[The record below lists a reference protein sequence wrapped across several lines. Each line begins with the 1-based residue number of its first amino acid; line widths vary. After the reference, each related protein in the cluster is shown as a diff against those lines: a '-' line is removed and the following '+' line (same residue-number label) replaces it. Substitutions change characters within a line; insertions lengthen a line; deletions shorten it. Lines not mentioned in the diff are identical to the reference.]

1 MRRGLAFVVGFAAV
15 SPAVAQFAADRP
27 PTPQP
32 APAVQPMPPTG
43 FTPQPQPAPATQP
56 QPAPV
61 TQPIQRVSATTEV
74 PTNAPHP
81 WAVKPEHGP
90 WMICIKSYRDDPTA
104 AVSARKSAEEL
115 AHEIRTTHKAAAFL
129 FEWGAEER
137 KKELARREAY
147 RDKVRKEYAPFLELQ
162 DQMKKKAEAQG
173 SEFINAPP
181 TVRVPTVEYTEQYAV
196 LVGGFKDM
204 DTARKALDTVR
215 KWTPPKGKDH
225 LFDRAVIARP
235 GEKGAEVEGAFI
247 NPYTSAMVVPNPTV
261 RQTDPAAPPPVDPLL
276 AKLNENEEFSLLK
289 NPKPVTLCVKVFS
302 VPSRTQPKDEDTSV
316 IGKMFASKNAKMLDA
331 TALQAHE
338 LAAALRDKDMKPHPF
353 DAYVL
358 HARTGSLVCVGGFD
372 APDDKQIAVVGRA
385 IQSITFQELN
395 KNKMPTGNVLRMF
408 DHVFVMS
415 IPRVN

>member
-1 MRRGLAFVVGFAAV
+1 MRRGLAFVVGFATV
-15 SPAVAQFAADRP
+15 SPVFAQFAADRT

-32 APAVQPMPPTG
+32 APVIQPMPPTG
-43 FTPQPQPAPATQP
+43 FTPQTQPQP

-61 TQPIQRVSATTEV
+61 TQPIQRVSATTEA
-74 PTNAPHP
+74 PANTPHP
-81 WAVKPEHGP
+81 WSVKPEHGP

-104 AVSARKSAEEL
+104 AVSARKSSEEL
-115 AHEIRTTHKAAAFL
+115 ANEIRTNHKAAAFL

-137 KKELARREAY
+137 KKEQARREAY

-162 DQMKKKAEAQG
+162 VQMKKKAETQG

-181 TVRVPTVEYTEQYAV
+181 TVRIPTVEYTEQFAV

-204 DTARKALDTVR
+204 ETAREALNTVR

-225 LFDRAVIARP
+225 LFDRAVISRP
-235 GEKGAEVEGAFI
+235 GEKGSEVEGAFI

-261 RQTDPAAPPPVDPLL
+261 RQSDPNAPPPVDPLL

-302 VPSRTQPKDEDTSV
+302 VPSRTQPKQEDLGST
-316 IGKMFASKNAKMLDA
+316 IGKMFTSKNAKYLDA

-338 LAAALRDKDMKPHPF
+338 LAKALRDPKMLHGPF
-353 DAYVL
+353 ETYVL
-358 HARTGSLVCVGGFD
+358 HAKTGSMVCVGGF
-372 APDDKQIAVVGRA
+372 AGPDDPALVAMGQK
-385 IQSITFQELN
+385 IQSITFNELDQ
-395 KNKMPTGNVLRMF
+395 KKLPTGKVLRMF
-408 DHVFVMS
+408 DHVFAMS